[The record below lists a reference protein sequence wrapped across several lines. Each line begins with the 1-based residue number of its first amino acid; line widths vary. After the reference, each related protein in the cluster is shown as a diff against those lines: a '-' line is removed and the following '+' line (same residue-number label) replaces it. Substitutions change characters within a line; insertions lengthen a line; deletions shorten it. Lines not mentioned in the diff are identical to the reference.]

1 LPAGSLV
8 AGNLP
13 YQVATRIVQDLVRS
27 PAAWE
32 CAAFLVQLE
41 VAERLVAAPR
51 QRAYGSLSVLV
62 QARARVRLLG
72 TVKPGAFRPPP
83 AVDSA
88 FVGLQPRSPSEEG
101 GVAPDFDRFVRAG
114 FARRRKTL
122 RNNLL
127 ALGNADGVAAALAAA
142 GVGPRMRP
150 EELAVEAWQRLW
162 AAAGAA
168 GLQW

>member
-1 LPAGSLV
+1 NALLRAGASVLGWELDPAWAFHLRAVAPPGLDLVVGDALDVPWERLPAGSLV

-83 AVDSA
+83 A
-88 FVGLQPRSPSEEG
+88 
-101 GVAPDFDRFVRAG
+101 
-114 FARRRKTL
+114 
-122 RNNLL
+122 
-127 ALGNADGVAAALAAA
+127 
-142 GVGPRMRP
+142 
-150 EELAVEAWQRLW
+150 
-162 AAAGAA
+162 
-168 GLQW
+168 